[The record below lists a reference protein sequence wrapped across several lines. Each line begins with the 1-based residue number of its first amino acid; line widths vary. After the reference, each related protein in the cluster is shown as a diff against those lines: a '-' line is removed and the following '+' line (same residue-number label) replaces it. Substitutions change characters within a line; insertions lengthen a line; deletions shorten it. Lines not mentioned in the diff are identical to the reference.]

1 MLLGDLVPDWLF
13 EGLWQVYAVLGMIAL
28 VLVILWWRDPRRYW
42 LYGLLVVAVFILLYM
57 LLDYAVET
65 DREQIGIRLQKMSQ
79 AVHNRNLNE
88 AFQMV
93 ADDGLFDG
101 MNKAALQQEAA
112 KYVNSGTVTDVIIK
126 DYRFESKTADAPPVA
141 NVEFMIKV
149 QGNFN
154 TIPLFCKAQFKK
166 DPAKGWR
173 ISSAQL
179 FDPFHEN
186 EPIIIPH

>member
-1 MLLGDLVPDWLF
+1 VADWLF
-13 EGLWQVYAVLGMIAL
+13 EGLWTVYAALAMIAL
-28 VLVILWWRDPRRYW
+28 VLVVLWWRDRRRYW
-42 LYGLLVVAVFILLYM
+42 LYGLMVVAALILLYM
-57 LLDYAVET
+57 LLDWAVET

-93 ADDGLFDG
+93 ADDGVFEG

-126 DYRFESKTADAPPVA
+126 DYRFDSKTADSPPVA
-141 NVEFMIKV
+141 NVQFLIKI

-154 TIPLFCKAQFKK
+154 TIPVSCQAQFKK

-173 ISSAQL
+173 ISSAEL

-186 EPIIIPH
+186 ERIHIPH